1 VGQDQLPPLF
11 VPKVDVKECF
21 TSTHPG
27 DPTVPITD
35 GHLLL
40 TGKLAKVKLR
50 YATQGSTVLA
60 EQSNA
65 MRLNSMFGDF
75 FFPRGNAR
83 YFSTSDDANVY
94 AFVPDTPL
102 QPVKRAT
109 DQELQC
115 WLRSNARQICRAQDC
130 RWRQSWLEGELY
142 CLLVGTLRYRGSWR
156 GQVSTIFLV
165 NDEAVGES

>member
-1 VGQDQLPPLF
+1 MVGQDQLPPLF

-21 TSTHPG
+21 TSTRPG

-35 GHLLL
+35 GRLLL

-50 YATQGSTVLA
+50 TVLA

-65 MRLNSMFGDF
+65 MHLNSMFGDF

-115 WLRSNARQICRAQDC
+115 WLRSNGKTDLSGAG
-130 RWRQSWLEGELY
+130 LPLP
-142 CLLVGTLRYRGSWR
+142 
-156 GQVSTIFLV
+156 
-165 NDEAVGES
+165 